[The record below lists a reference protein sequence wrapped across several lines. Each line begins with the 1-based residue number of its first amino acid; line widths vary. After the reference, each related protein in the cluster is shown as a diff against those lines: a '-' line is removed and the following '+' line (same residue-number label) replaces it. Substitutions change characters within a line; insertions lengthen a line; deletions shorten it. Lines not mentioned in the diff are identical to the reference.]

1 MAFLGGLMRGPAGA
15 FVRGS
20 LDTATNIIQANAER
34 DEKGIEER
42 IRGFGVKKKAYDDGL
57 NAFNS
62 ETKKIDSIAQA
73 LSVQD
78 DEFIK
83 NASPDELNSIARSL
97 INLSGGK
104 DPIDFY
110 LKNRD
115 KLSIKPLKSPT
126 QTVVETPDIAQTEDA
141 LAAAETPV
149 ETGGGFDSFMGR
161 LFGGANEEEIEQ
173 RAAKKLGM
181 SIEQY
186 RKVIAGTM
194 PTRADPTAAL
204 AIAPTDKYKEVVDAK
219 QSSVLN
225 VITKP
230 DFLRMEN
237 IQMPNG
243 TVVTGRELAA
253 KVMKSYETFSI
264 DGAGGAEVSQLQN
277 FALTTMMPPDVKGFF
292 GEVHGTSISAISAGI
307 SDDKLSQ
314 GTRDQLSTISTE
326 LSKHMYEAAT
336 VPGYAAKDGVAD
348 TVNSLIIKGRKLLG
362 AGTATDTRY
371 GHISKLVEETVKH
384 AREHSDKY
392 TSDQLELIFAMPQQ
406 LAIATKNKDDTIFN
420 AIENSLTTDFIP
432 KVPEAGADKM
442 SVFQEKVESIVRE
455 SMRVDPS
462 QNEDEVRSRAGSF
475 VAAGGLTTQ
484 DGIAM
489 VPMVGP
495 NGTITLQRAPIV
507 SSGGFVEPRPKTK
520 ALNTTKIGTNN
531 ARSMD
536 IGNAIQLTA
545 RNPNGFNIVGDII
558 MRTQDTVDIANSV
571 FGTTIPGFETETQ
584 EITQMRQATIPLIST
599 AKDQLFEDP
608 RLSDQDLKIVL
619 DYVAVINDSGIG
631 STRATQALIGLQEA
645 MAMDTAMRMY
655 QNNPSLTIMEVRDDG
670 SIKITDDSGKL
681 LENNISVDIMKNIA
695 QSHGVKLLN
704 KNEYEALPVAQ
715 RGRYEEQIFRVQQM
729 TQRAM
734 QRVNSFRDLN
744 GDTEAYRKAYSNSS
758 NLARIPGV
766 ANASTLADELE
777 AAKIRQANRNS

>member
-1 MAFLGGLMRGPAGA
+1 MAFLGGLMRGTSGA
-15 FVRGS
+15 FLRGS
-20 LDTATNIIQANAER
+20 LDTATDIIQANVAR
-34 DEKGIEER
+34 DEEGIQDR
-42 IRGFGVKKKAYDDGL
+42 VKGFGAKKKAYDDGI

-62 ETKKIDSIAQA
+62 ETQKIDSIAQLLA
-73 LSVQD
+73 AQD
-78 DEFIK
+78 DEMLRDATEDDLK
-83 NASPDELNSIARSL
+83 SIARGLMQYDSK
-97 INLSGGK
+97 N
-104 DPIDFY
+104 PIDFFI
-110 LKNRD
+110 KNRD
-115 KLSIKPLKSPT
+115 KFKVKPLKT
-126 QTVVETPDIAQTEDA
+126 TTETPVQSPDVSQTEAA
-141 LAAAETPV
+141 LTAAETPAKP
-149 ETGGGFDSFMGR
+149 EGGFDSFMGR
-161 LFGGANEEEIEQ
+161 LFGGANEEEIEE
-173 RAAKKLGM
+173 RAARKLGM
-181 SIEQY
+181 SLQDY
-186 RKVIAGTM
+186 RRVIAGTM

-204 AIAPTDKYKEVVDAK
+204 AISPIDKYKDVVDGK
-219 QSSVLN
+219 QSNVLN

-237 IQMPNG
+237 IEMPNG
-243 TVVTGRELAA
+243 TVVSGRELAA
-253 KVMKSYETFSI
+253 KVMKGYENFSV
-264 DGAGGAEVSQLQN
+264 DGTNGQEVSELQD
-277 FALTTMMPPDVKGFF
+277 FALTVMMPPDVKGFF
-292 GEVHGTSISAISAGI
+292 KDVHGTSISEIAKGI
-307 SDDKLSQ
+307 SDKNLPQEKRDKLSE
-314 GTRDQLSTISTE
+314 ISTE
-326 LSKHMYEAAT
+326 LNKHMYQAAT
-336 VPGYAAKDGVAD
+336 IPGYAAKEGVAD
-348 TVNSLIIKGRKLLG
+348 TVNTLVINGRKLLG
-362 AGTATDTRY
+362 SGTATDTRY
-371 GHISKLVEETVKH
+371 GHIAKLVEETVKH

-392 TSDQLELIFAMPQQ
+392 TEAQLELIFAMPQQ

-442 SVFQEKVESIVRE
+442 SVFQEKVEAIVAE
-455 SMRVDPS
+455 SMRVDPT
-462 QNEDEVRSRAGSF
+462 QDEDTVRARAGSF
-475 VAAGGLTTQ
+475 VAAGGLATQ
-484 DGIAM
+484 DGVAM

-495 NGTITLQRAPIV
+495 NGTVTLQRAPII
-507 SSGGFVEPRPKTK
+507 SSGGFIEPRPKTK
-520 ALNTTKIGTNN
+520 ALNLTKIGTNN

-536 IGNAIQLTA
+536 IGNALQLTA

-608 RLSDQDLKIVL
+608 RLSDQDLRIVL

-655 QNNPSLTIMEVRDDG
+655 QNNPSLTIMEARDDG

-704 KNEYEALPVAQ
+704 KNEYEALPGEQ
-715 RGRYEEQIFRVQQM
+715 RERYEEQVFRVQQM

-734 QRVNSFRDLN
+734 QRVNSFRDLK

-758 NLARIPGV
+758 NLARIPSV
-766 ANASTLADELE
+766 SNASALADELE

>member
-1 MAFLGGLMRGPAGA
+1 MAFLGGLMSGTTGA
-15 FVRGS
+15 FIRGS
-20 LDTATNIIQANAER
+20 LDTATDLIQAKAVR
-34 DEKGIEER
+34 DEEGIQER
-42 IRGFGVKKKAYDDGL
+42 VKGFGAKKKLYDDGV
-57 NAFNS
+57 NEFNS
-62 ETKKIDSIAQA
+62 QTQKIDSIAQLLA
-73 LSVQD
+73 AQD
-78 DEFIK
+78 DEMLQG
-83 NASPDELNSIARSL
+83 ATEDELKSIARGL
-97 INLSGGK
+97 MQY
-104 DPIDFY
+104 DPKNPLDFF
-110 LKNRD
+110 LKRRD
-115 KLSIKPLKSPT
+115 QFTIKPIKT
-126 QTVVETPDIAQTEDA
+126 TTETPAQSPDMAQTDA
-141 LAAAETPV
+141 ALSAAETPA
-149 ETGGGFDSFMGR
+149 ETDVSFDSFMGR

-173 RAAKKLGM
+173 RAAKRLGIP
-181 SIEQY
+181 IEQY

-204 AIAPTDKYKEVVDAK
+204 AIAPTDKYKEVVDGK

-243 TVVTGRELAA
+243 TVVSGRELAA
-253 KVMKSYETFSI
+253 KVMKGYENFSV
-264 DGAGGAEVSQLQN
+264 DGTNGQKVSELQD
-277 FALTTMMPPDVKGFF
+277 FALTVMMPPDVKGFF
-292 GEVHGTSISAISAGI
+292 KDVHGTSISEIAKGI
-307 SDDKLSQ
+307 SDKNLPQEKRDKLSE
-314 GTRDQLSTISTE
+314 ISTE
-326 LSKHMYEAAT
+326 LNKHMYQAAT
-336 VPGYAAKDGVAD
+336 IPGYAAKEGVAD
-348 TVNSLIIKGRKLLG
+348 TVNTLVINGRKLLG
-362 AGTATDTRY
+362 SGTATDTRY

-392 TSDQLELIFAMPQQ
+392 TEAQLELIFAMPQQ

-442 SVFQEKVESIVRE
+442 SVFKEKVEAIVAE
-455 SMRVDPS
+455 SMRVDPT
-462 QNEDEVRSRAGSF
+462 QDEDTVRARAGSF
-475 VAAGGLTTQ
+475 VAAGGLATQ
-484 DGIAM
+484 DGVTM

-495 NGTITLQRAPIV
+495 NGTVTLQRAPII

-520 ALNTTKIGTNN
+520 ALNITKIGTNN

-608 RLSDQDLKIVL
+608 RLSDQDLRIVL

-655 QNNPSLTIMEVRDDG
+655 QNNPSLTIMEARDDG

-681 LENNISVDIMKNIA
+681 LENNISVEIMKNIA

-704 KNEYEALPVAQ
+704 KNEYEALPGAQ
-715 RGRYEEQIFRVQQM
+715 RGRYEEQLFRVQQM

-734 QRVNSFRDLN
+734 QRVNSFRDLR
-744 GDTEAYRKAYSNSS
+744 GDTEAYREAYSNSS

-766 ANASTLADELE
+766 SNASALADELE

>member
-1 MAFLGGLMRGPAGA
+1 MAFLGGLMRGTSGA
-15 FVRGS
+15 FLRGS
-20 LDTATNIIQANAER
+20 LDTATDIIQANAVR
-34 DEKGIEER
+34 DEEGIQSR
-42 IRGFGVKKKAYDDGL
+42 VQGFGAKKKAYDDGI
-57 NAFNS
+57 NAYNAES
-62 ETKKIDSIAQA
+62 KKIDNIAQA

-78 DEFIK
+78 DEFIQ
-83 NASPDELNSIARSL
+83 NASQDELNSIARSL

-110 LKNRD
+110 LNNRD
-115 KLSIKPLKSPT
+115 KLSIKPLKST
-126 QTVVETPDIAQTEDA
+126 AQTVVETPDMAQTEAA
-141 LAAAETPV
+141 LAAAEAPV
-149 ETGGGFDSFMGR
+149 KPDAGFDSFMGR

-173 RAAKKLGM
+173 RAAKRLGM

-237 IQMPNG
+237 IQMPDG
-243 TVVTGRELAA
+243 TTVTGRELAA
-253 KVMKSYETFSI
+253 KVMKDYETFSV
-264 DGAGGAEVSQLQN
+264 DGTGGAEVSQLQN
-277 FALTTMMPPDVKGFF
+277 FALTTMMPPDLKGFF
-292 GEVHGTSISAISAGI
+292 QEVHGTSISAISAGI

-326 LSKHMYEAAT
+326 LTKHMYDAAT
-336 VPGYAAKDGVAD
+336 VPGYAAKEGVAD
-348 TVNSLIIKGRKLLG
+348 TVNSLVIKGRKLLG
-362 AGTATDTRY
+362 AGTVTDTRY

-406 LAIATKNKDDTIFN
+406 LAIATKTKDDTIFN

-442 SVFQEKVESIVRE
+442 SVFQEKVESIVAE

-495 NGTITLQRAPIV
+495 NGTVTLQRAPIV

-520 ALNTTKIGTNN
+520 ALNITKIGTNN

-655 QNNPSLTIMEVRDDG
+655 QNNPSLTIMEARDDG

-681 LENNISVDIMKNIA
+681 LENNISVEIMKNIA

-744 GDTEAYRKAYSNSS
+744 GDTEAYREAYSNSS

-766 ANASTLADELE
+766 TNASALADELE

>member
-1 MAFLGGLMRGPAGA
+1 MAFLGGLMRGTSGA
-15 FVRGS
+15 FLRGS
-20 LDTATNIIQANAER
+20 LDTATGIIQANATR
-34 DEKGIEER
+34 DEEGIQSR
-42 IRGFGVKKKAYDDGL
+42 VQGFGAKKKEYDAGLSAY
-57 NAFNS
+57 NA
-62 ETKKIDSIAQA
+62 ETKEINNIADA

-83 NASPDELNSIARSL
+83 NASQDELNSIARSL
-97 INLSGGK
+97 ITLSGGK
-104 DPIDFY
+104 DPIKFY
-110 LKNRD
+110 LDNRD
-115 KLSIKPLKSPT
+115 KLSIKPLKSTT
-126 QTVVETPDIAQTEDA
+126 QTVVETPDMAQTEAA
-141 LAAAETPV
+141 LAAAETPA
-149 ETGGGFDSFMGR
+149 ETDVGFDSFMGR

-173 RAAKKLGM
+173 RAAKRLGI

-204 AIAPTDKYKEVVDAK
+204 AIAPTDKYKEVVDGK

-237 IQMPNG
+237 IQMPDG
-243 TVVTGRELAA
+243 TTVTGRELAA
-253 KVMKSYETFSI
+253 KVMKSYETFSV
-264 DGAGGAEVSQLQN
+264 DGTGGAEVSQLQN

-292 GEVHGTSISAISAGI
+292 KDVHGTSISAISAGI

-326 LSKHMYEAAT
+326 LNKHMYDAAT
-336 VPGYAAKDGVAD
+336 VPGYAAREGVAD
-348 TVNSLIIKGRKLLG
+348 TVNSLVIKGRKLLG
-362 AGTATDTRY
+362 AGTVTDTRY
-371 GHISKLVEETVKH
+371 GHIAKLVEETVKH

-392 TSDQLELIFAMPQQ
+392 TSDQLDLIFAMPQQ

-432 KVPEAGADKM
+432 KVPEAGAGKM
-442 SVFQEKVESIVRE
+442 SAFQEKVESIVAE

-495 NGTITLQRAPIV
+495 NGTITLQRAPII

-520 ALNTTKIGTNN
+520 ALNITKIGTNN

-571 FGTTIPGFETETQ
+571 LGTTIPGFETETQ

-608 RLSDQDLKIVL
+608 RLSDQDLRIVL

-655 QNNPSLTIMEVRDDG
+655 QNNPSMTIMEVRDDG

-704 KNEYEALPVAQ
+704 KTEYEALPAEK

-766 ANASTLADELE
+766 TNASALADELE

>member
-1 MAFLGGLMRGPAGA
+1 
-15 FVRGS
+15 
-20 LDTATNIIQANAER
+20 
-34 DEKGIEER
+34 
-42 IRGFGVKKKAYDDGL
+42 
-57 NAFNS
+57 
-62 ETKKIDSIAQA
+62 
-73 LSVQD
+73 
-78 DEFIK
+78 
-83 NASPDELNSIARSL
+83 
-97 INLSGGK
+97 
-104 DPIDFY
+104 
-110 LKNRD
+110 
-115 KLSIKPLKSPT
+115 
-126 QTVVETPDIAQTEDA
+126 
-141 LAAAETPV
+141 
-149 ETGGGFDSFMGR
+149 
-161 LFGGANEEEIEQ
+161 
-173 RAAKKLGM
+173 
-181 SIEQY
+181 
-186 RKVIAGTM
+186 
-194 PTRADPTAAL
+194 
-204 AIAPTDKYKEVVDAK
+204 
-219 QSSVLN
+219 
-225 VITKP
+225 
-230 DFLRMEN
+230 
-237 IQMPNG
+237 
-243 TVVTGRELAA
+243 
-253 KVMKSYETFSI
+253 
-264 DGAGGAEVSQLQN
+264 
-277 FALTTMMPPDVKGFF
+277 MMPPDLKGFF
-292 GEVHGTSISAISAGI
+292 QEVHGTSISAISAGI

-314 GTRDQLSTISTE
+314 GTQDELSTISTE
-326 LSKHMYEAAT
+326 LNKHMYAAAT

-348 TVNSLIIKGRKLLG
+348 TVNSLVIKGRKLLG
-362 AGTATDTRY
+362 AGTVTDTRY

-406 LAIATKNKDDTIFN
+406 LAIATKTKDDTIFN

-442 SVFQEKVESIVRE
+442 SVFQEKVESIVAE

-495 NGTITLQRAPIV
+495 NGTVTLQRAPIV

-520 ALNTTKIGTNN
+520 ALNITKIGTNN

-571 FGTTIPGFETETQ
+571 LGTTIPGFETETQ

-655 QNNPSLTIMEVRDDG
+655 QNNPSLTIMEARDDG

-681 LENNISVDIMKNIA
+681 LENNISVEIMKNIA

-744 GDTEAYRKAYSNSS
+744 GDTEAYREAYSNSS

-766 ANASTLADELE
+766 TNASALADELE

>member
-1 MAFLGGLMRGPAGA
+1 MAFLGGLMRGTSGA
-15 FVRGS
+15 FLRGS
-20 LDTATNIIQANAER
+20 LDTATGIIQANATR
-34 DEKGIEER
+34 DEEGIQSR
-42 IRGFGVKKKAYDDGL
+42 VQGFGAKKKEYDAGLSAY
-57 NAFNS
+57 NAESKEISN
-62 ETKKIDSIAQA
+62 IADA

-83 NASPDELNSIARSL
+83 NASQDELNSIARSL

-115 KLSIKPLKSPT
+115 KLSIKPLKSAT
-126 QTVVETPDIAQTEDA
+126 QTVVETPDMAQTEAA

-149 ETGGGFDSFMGR
+149 ETDVGFDSFMGR

-173 RAAKKLGM
+173 RAAKRLGIP
-181 SIEQY
+181 IEQY

-204 AIAPTDKYKEVVDAK
+204 AIAPTDKYKEVVDGK

-237 IQMPNG
+237 IQMPDG
-243 TVVTGRELAA
+243 TTLTGRELAA
-253 KVMKSYETFSI
+253 KVMKDYETFSV
-264 DGAGGAEVSQLQN
+264 DGTGGAEVSQLQN

-292 GEVHGTSISAISAGI
+292 KDVHGTSISAISAGI

-326 LSKHMYEAAT
+326 LTKHMYDAAT
-336 VPGYAAKDGVAD
+336 VPGYAAREGVAD
-348 TVNSLIIKGRKLLG
+348 TVNSLVIKGRKLLG

-406 LAIATKNKDDTIFN
+406 LAIATKTKDDTLFN

-455 SMRVDPS
+455 RMRLDPT
-462 QNEDEVRSRAGSF
+462 QDEDTVRSQAGAFIAS
-475 VAAGGLTTQ
+475 GGLTTQ
-484 DGIAM
+484 DGVTM
-489 VPMVGP
+489 YPMVGAD
-495 NGTITLQRAPIV
+495 GAYAIKKAPII
-507 SSGGFVEPRPKTK
+507 SSGGFIKPRPKVE
-520 ALNTTKIGTNN
+520 ADNFTKIGTNSTSITN
-531 ARSMD
+531 
-536 IGNAIQLTA
+536 IGDALQLLIEH
-545 RNPNGFNIVGDII
+545 PNGFNVVGTII
-558 MRTQDTVDIANSV
+558 MRTQDSIDIANSM
-571 FGTTIPGFETETQ
+571 FGTNIKGFDDKASKIQ
-584 EITQMRQATIPLIST
+584 DMRMKTIPLIST
-599 AKDQLFEDP
+599 AKDQLFDDP

-619 DYVAVINDSGIG
+619 DYVTVINNSTLG

-645 MAMDTAMRMY
+645 LAADTAMRMY
-655 QNNPSLTIMEVRDDG
+655 QNNPSLTIMEVRDNG
-670 SIKITDDSGKL
+670 FIKIADDSGKL
-681 LENNISVDIMKNIA
+681 LENNISVDIMKSIA
-695 QSHGVKLLN
+695 KSHGVELLDRN
-704 KNEYEALPVAQ
+704 QYEALNIPQ
-715 RGRYEEQIFRVQQM
+715 RELYDEKMFRVQKM
-729 TQRAM
+729 TERAM
-734 QRVNSFRDLN
+734 QRVNAFRDLK
-744 GDTEAYRKAYSNSS
+744 GDAEAYRETYANSS

-766 ANASTLADELE
+766 TSATTVAEEIAR
-777 AAKIRQANRNS
+777 IQALKNS